1 MYNRLL
7 FLLAVLAA
15 AVAMPRDVR
24 GQGAVQASI
33 AGVVRDASGAVVPGV
48 TVEASSPVLIEKSR
62 SATSDDT
69 GRYRIVGLT
78 PGTYTLT
85 FTLQGF
91 NTVKREG
98 IVLAGSLTA
107 TIDVE
112 MRVGSLEETVTVKGE
127 SPIVDVQ
134 SAKQQ
139 RVIGSDTFNSI
150 PGSRN
155 YHNLVVLV
163 PGLNAGG
170 QNVGGINGPG
180 SAERGR
186 PRWRACG
193 RPLQRRWPGRQRVE
207 RRRDALRD
215 RHGECGGS
223 DDRRHRRA
231 GRGRGRWAGDQRGA
245 QDGRQHVQR
254 LGVRRWR
261 QRLDAGQQ
269 LRRRA
274 DRGGIA

>member
-1 MYNRLL
+1 MYHVRRT
-7 FLLAVLAA
+7 LALPLSVFFMLTVWCGDAHA
-15 AVAMPRDVR
+15 
-24 GQGAVQASI
+24 QGSVQASI
-33 AGVVRDASGAVVPGV
+33 AGVVRDSSGAVLPGV

-62 SATSDDT
+62 SAISDDT

-91 NTVKREG
+91 NTVRRED

-134 SAKQQ
+134 STKQQ
-139 RVIGSDTFNSI
+139 RVIGSETFNAI

-163 PGLNAGG
+163 PGLNAGTARTLA
-170 QNVGGINGPG
+170 G
-180 SAERGR
+180 STD
-186 PRWRACG
+186 
-193 RPLQRRWPGRQRVE
+193 PLR
-207 RRRDALRD
+207 
-215 RHGECGGS
+215 
-223 DDRRHRRA
+223 
-231 GRGRGRWAGDQRGA
+231 
-245 QDGRQHVQR
+245 
-254 LGVRRWR
+254 
-261 QRLDAGQQ
+261 
-269 LRRRA
+269 
-274 DRGGIA
+274 